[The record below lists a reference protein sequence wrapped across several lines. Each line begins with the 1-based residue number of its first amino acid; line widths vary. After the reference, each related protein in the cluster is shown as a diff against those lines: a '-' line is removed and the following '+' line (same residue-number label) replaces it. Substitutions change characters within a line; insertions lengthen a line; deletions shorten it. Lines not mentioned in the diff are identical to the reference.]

1 MKIEI
6 HSRMVEKELERLEDG
21 PGIRDLLRFE
31 AILATQF
38 SATQAGVHIDTTS
51 LKNSGR
57 QKSTMNRATDVWEG
71 TISYG
76 GPSRPIPV
84 VKYAPYEQAR
94 GGSHDFLQPAMKIT
108 KQYERAILD
117 FIKGKNRR

>member
-1 MKIEI
+1 MQIEI
-6 HSRMVEKELERLEDG
+6 HSRMVEKELARLEDG

-31 AILATQF
+31 AILVTQF
-38 SATQAGVHIDTTS
+38 SATQARVHIDTTS

-57 QKSTMNRATDVWEG
+57 QKSTMHRATNVWEG
-71 TISYG
+71 TITYG

-94 GGSHDFLQPAMKIT
+94 GGSHDFLQPAMKLN

-117 FIKGKNRR
+117 FIKGKTRR